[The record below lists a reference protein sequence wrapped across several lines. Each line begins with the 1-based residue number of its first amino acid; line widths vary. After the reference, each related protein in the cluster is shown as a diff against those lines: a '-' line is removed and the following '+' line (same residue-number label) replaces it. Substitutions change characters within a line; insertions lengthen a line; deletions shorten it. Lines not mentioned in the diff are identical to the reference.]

1 MIDFLGTYLPEFFYV
16 LCGLVSFDT
25 AYRATKNEE
34 ARIGTSLFWFL
45 LGVIFTFGKIIP
57 SVGVGVLLVLMGCLT
72 VLKQVKMGSFVEST
86 PEFRKKASERVG
98 NKIFIPAVAIGVV
111 ALLLSFIQYSSD
123 GIYFVFRQVVI
134 KLTSDGEGWMCF
146 GLYDSSR
153 ELTLDGAGLTW
164 EWNSE
169 VGTAPWLMLSL

>member
-72 VLKQVKMGSFVEST
+72 VLKQVKMCSFVEST

-98 NKIFIPAVAIGVV
+98 NKIFIPAVPKATPAAKIPVFFQLIHSKHFNIII
-111 ALLLSFIQYSSD
+111 LLLSVLIT
-123 GIYFVFRQVVI
+123 GIKSHKQ
-134 KLTSDGEGWMCF
+134 
-146 GLYDSSR
+146 
-153 ELTLDGAGLTW
+153 A
-164 EWNSE
+164 NS
-169 VGTAPWLMLSL
+169 